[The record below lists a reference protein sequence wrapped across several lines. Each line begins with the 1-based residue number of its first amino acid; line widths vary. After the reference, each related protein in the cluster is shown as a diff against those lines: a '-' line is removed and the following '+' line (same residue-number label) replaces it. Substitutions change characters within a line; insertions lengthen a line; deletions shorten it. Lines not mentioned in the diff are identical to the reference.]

1 MDKKIITVDKEKT
14 EKPLVE
20 RVNDSLAALTQPGQ
34 KKITL
39 EDIASQL
46 GIDPPTL
53 NRWLYFDDQFRIE
66 LEKYEQS
73 DKSVL
78 LNEILANRFDAV
90 TLLMLLSNT
99 KRRKH
104 K

>member
-14 EKPLVE
+14 EKTLVE
-20 RVNDSLAALTQPGQ
+20 RVNDSLDALTQPGQ

-53 NRWLYFDDQFRIE
+53 NRWLHFDDQFRIE